1 MFEHIRRICR
11 VTTLPVFADAD
22 TGYGGVH
29 DAQRTIALWEEAGA
43 SVLHLEDQA
52 MPKKCG
58 HFAGKQL
65 VPAEEMRRKLRA
77 MLEAR
82 RDPDFFIVART
93 DAVAVSGLDDAIRRL
108 QSYAEVGADGL
119 YVDAPESVEQLKE
132 ISRRL
137 KPLGKPLLFNMARSG
152 KSPYLSLKDVY
163 DLGFDYALC
172 PIEPLFA
179 MHKAVK
185 EMMEIF
191 MREGSTNA
199 IADRLT
205 RSTNSTGSSACR
217 KSSSATSASRPEES
231 SSRDGRIR
239 LATRSNPHG
248 SIVVLT
254 LKRPASGNRI
264 TARMAV
270 EITAALDA
278 TRRDPQI
285 GGCVMTGHGDVFCLG
300 GDYRGAGPSTEERA
314 AYAQA
319 LIGMDEAMS
328 RLGKPLVAAV
338 NGDAHAGGFG
348 IVVGCDLAIAADDAT
363 LGLPEAAHGLFPF
376 IAQAIVRDALPK
388 KLLFDIVYNARL
400 MDAQEALRCTLSTK
414 PCRALPSSTGR

>member
-1 MFEHIRRICR
+1 LSRSARFRELLRKPPFVCLGAHDAVTAMLAEQAGAKAIYVSGFAASAIIAGQPDFGVLTQTEMFEHIRRICR

-29 DAQRTIALWEEAGA
+29 DAQRTVALWEEAGA

-119 YVDAPESVEQLKE
+119 YVDAPDSVEQLKE

-205 RSTNSTGSSACR
+205 
-217 KSSSATSASRPEES
+217 PFDEF
-231 SSRDGRIR
+231 
-239 LATRSNPHG
+239 
-248 SIVVLT
+248 
-254 LKRPASGNRI
+254 NRF
-264 TARMAV
+264 V
-270 EITAALDA
+270 
-278 TRRDPQI
+278 
-285 GGCVMTGHGDVFCLG
+285 
-300 GDYRGAGPSTEERA
+300 
-314 AYAQA
+314 
-319 LIGMDEAMS
+319 
-328 RLGKPLVAAV
+328 
-338 NGDAHAGGFG
+338 
-348 IVVGCDLAIAADDAT
+348 
-363 LGLPEAAHGLFPF
+363 GLPEV
-376 IAQAIVRDALPK
+376 IERDKRFA
-388 KLLFDIVYNARL
+388 
-400 MDAQEALRCTLSTK
+400 S
-414 PCRALPSSTGR
+414 

>member
-1 MFEHIRRICR
+1 MSRSARFRELLRKPPFVCLGAHDAVTAMLAEQAGAKAIYVSGFAASAIIAEQPDFGVLTQTEMFEHIRRICR

-119 YVDAPESVEQLKE
+119 YVDAPDSVEQLKE

-205 RSTNSTGSSACR
+205 SFD
-217 KSSSATSASRPEES
+217 EF
-231 SSRDGRIR
+231 
-239 LATRSNPHG
+239 
-248 SIVVLT
+248 
-254 LKRPASGNRI
+254 NRF
-264 TARMAV
+264 V
-270 EITAALDA
+270 
-278 TRRDPQI
+278 
-285 GGCVMTGHGDVFCLG
+285 
-300 GDYRGAGPSTEERA
+300 
-314 AYAQA
+314 
-319 LIGMDEAMS
+319 
-328 RLGKPLVAAV
+328 
-338 NGDAHAGGFG
+338 
-348 IVVGCDLAIAADDAT
+348 
-363 LGLPEAAHGLFPF
+363 GLPEV
-376 IAQAIVRDALPK
+376 IERDKRFA
-388 KLLFDIVYNARL
+388 
-400 MDAQEALRCTLSTK
+400 S
-414 PCRALPSSTGR
+414 